1 MSPFQSRFSL
11 SYLRP
16 RLVAAVALCAVG
28 CAATEPA
35 VFPTASELPKKHRH
49 PDGVALDLAST
60 PPPTRERAASDEGL
74 CTLRTPLGVDVA
86 VGTVALLFQ
95 RIVREDTDGLDQ
107 VFTRDA
113 VAAVAQGATMGGG
126 MSQTPSYSLWW
137 GNRFHKLDYTKLA
150 GETIYRESEL
160 EVYRAEDLK
169 TASAPASMRIDGMG
183 ETDVVIR
190 VPIATARI
198 GQDRLFGDELILW
211 LRREG
216 ETYKIYRSL
225 EDFQLQ

>member
-1 MSPFQSRFSL
+1 MSLSQSRSSP
-11 SYLRP
+11 SYPRP
-16 RLVAAVALCAVG
+16 RLVVAIVLFCAG
-28 CAATEPA
+28 CATTEPA
-35 VFPTASELPKKHRH
+35 LFATASELPTKHRH
-49 PDGVALDLAST
+49 PDGVALDLASA

-95 RIVREDTDGLDQ
+95 RILREDTDGLDQ

-113 VAAVAQGATMGGG
+113 VAVLAQGATMGGG

-160 EVYRAEDLK
+160 EVYRSEDLK
-169 TASAPASMRIDGMG
+169 TAAAPSSLRIDGMG

-198 GQDRLFGDELILW
+198 GQDRLFGDELVLW